1 MSHLFCFGFGFSAQH
16 LAQKLSQKGWVI
28 SATARSKNKMKLL
41 KLHNINLQL
50 FDGSNPLEEL
60 SDLQNSTHVLL
71 SVPPGEDGDPVYNL
85 HQNEI
90 STIKDLKWIGYLSST
105 GVYGDTKGEIVD
117 ESAPLLAKTKQGLR
131 RVNAERLWTILS
143 VKKKLPMHIFRLAG
157 IYGPGRSAIDKV
169 HNGTARLIIKAGH
182 LFSRVHVDDIV
193 AVLEASMQ
201 KPRPGAVYNIC
212 DEEPAMSSDV
222 VKYAAQLMNMQPP
235 PSIPFDDGSVSS
247 MVRSF
252 YSEFRRVDNSLVKS
266 ELGVSFIYP
275 NYREGLSAILTQ
287 NSNS

>member
-1 MSHLFCFGFGFSAQH
+1 LFCFGFGFSAQH

-28 SATARSKNKMKLL
+28 SATVRSKNKLKLL

-50 FDGSNPLEEL
+50 FDSSNPLEEL

-85 HQNEI
+85 HHKEI
-90 STIKDLKWIGYLSST
+90 GAIKDLKWIGYLSST
-105 GVYGDTKGEIVD
+105 GVYGDTKGELVD

-131 RVNAERLWTILS
+131 RVNSERLWTILS
-143 VKKKLPMHIFRLAG
+143 VKQKLPMHIFRLAG

-169 HNGTARLIIKAGH
+169 HNGTARLIKRNGH

-201 KPRPGAVYNIC
+201 KPRPGAIYNIC
-212 DEEPAMSSDV
+212 DDEPAMGSDV
-222 VKYAAQLMNMQPP
+222 VKYAAQLMNVQPP
-235 PSIPFDDGSVSS
+235 PSIPFDDESVSS

-275 NYREGLSAILTQ
+275 NYRKGLSAILEE
-287 NSNS
+287 NSSS

>member
-28 SATARSKNKMKLL
+28 SATVRSKNKMKLL
-41 KLHNINLQL
+41 KLRNINLQL
-50 FDGSNPLEEL
+50 FNGSNPLEEL

-71 SVPPGEDGDPVYNL
+71 SVPPGENGDPVYNL
-85 HQNEI
+85 HHNEI

-117 ESAPLLAKTKQGLR
+117 ESAPLLTKTKRGLR
-131 RVNAERLWTILS
+131 RVNSERLWTILS
-143 VKKKLPMHIFRLAG
+143 VKQKLPMHIFRLSG

-169 HNGTARLIIKAGH
+169 HNGTARLIIKNGH

-201 KPRPGAVYNIC
+201 KPRPGAIYNIC
-212 DEEPAMSSDV
+212 DEEPAMGSDV
-222 VKYAAQLMNMQPP
+222 VKYAAQLMNVQPP
-235 PSIPFDDGSVSS
+235 PSIPFDDGSVSA

-275 NYREGLSAILTQ
+275 NYREGLSAILAK